1 MQHRLSRFIK
11 EFAADVQKGRFV
23 RTLSGIILDKGV
35 KLEGLYTHG
44 VNGQDFVQECNLVP
58 DAAILAILNTFY
70 GSRSKDAAFYL
81 APFTGS
87 SSPAA
92 GWTAANFT
100 ANATENT
107 STSEGYS
114 EVTRQAATFGSAA
127 SGEID
132 SYSSLA
138 SFSIVTASTVTFT
151 GLGLLT
157 SNTRGGTS
165 GLLASAIKFGTG
177 RALVNGDTFQ
187 AGYKATL
194 TD

>member
-1 MQHRLSRFIK
+1 MHRLSRFIP
-11 EFAADVQKGRFV
+11 EFIADVAKGRF
-23 RTLSGIILDKGV
+23 TKTPSGVILDKGV
-35 KLEGLYTHG
+35 KLSGLYVHG
-44 VNGQDFVQECNLVP
+44 VNGKDFVVEHNLVP

-70 GSRSKDAAFYL
+70 GSRSKDSAFYL
-81 APFTGS
+81 APFGGS
-87 SSPAA
+87 STPAA

-100 ANATENT
+100 ANATEIT
-107 STSEGYS
+107 STSEGFT
-114 EVTRQAATFGSAA
+114 ETTRQQATFGSAA

-138 SFSIVTASTVTFT
+138 SFTMATASTVSVT

-157 SNTRGGTS
+157 SNVRGGTS
-165 GLLASAIKFGTG
+165 GLLASAIKFGTA
-177 RALVNGDTFQ
+177 RSFVNADIFQ